1 MANPYAYEV
10 IPPIGRLLSAISDH
24 CSVGGTIRPRNR
36 TLAEWANYASAGH
49 IAPLLDQLACDG
61 WILYDRTT
69 GLITL
74 LYDPAAEDAPQYDPR
89 LAPKQE
95 RRKVPGHIYV
105 IKCGDAYKIGCATN
119 VEARIEGLSLPSY
132 ELIHTIA
139 SEDMYRDESA
149 LHTHFRLKRL
159 RREWFTLE
167 SDDLVWLVEYHSDP
181 AMGSIPPLD
190 QNAESALIPSL
201 DRRFAHQNAAGD
213 FDPAMDQTAQCME
226 DHVLVAAALDSE
238 SAAARSKIPCAADSI
253 PPMDHRASLLSELGT
268 APKLIAKALT
278 KRPDL
283 TPGQIRA
290 TWSHF
295 EPRIKA
301 GLCSAGAFHAAIAN
315 GQIHA
320 APPDPTA
327 PLDPAS
333 YAGRADIML
342 GSDLPPPDA
351 PESIGDIAR
360 RLLPPDASTS
370 DWVFVQSRLVRH
382 DSEAGALAALA
393 ARRAVR
399 R

>member
-1 MANPYAYEV
+1 MQAYHASNSVSSGGYSDNPVRKMRSRRGEMTNPYAYEV
-10 IPPIGRLLSAISDH
+10 IPPIGRLLGAISDH

-95 RRKVPGHIYV
+95 RRKVSGHIYV

-139 SEDMYRDESA
+139 SADMYRDESA

-181 AMGSIPPLD
+181 AMGSIPSLD
-190 QNAESALIPSL
+190 QNAESALIPSR
-201 DRRFAHQNAAGD
+201 DRRFAQQNAVGD
-213 FDPAMDQTAQCME
+213 FDPAMDQAAQCME

-253 PPMDHRASLLSELGT
+253 
-268 APKLIAKALT
+268 
-278 KRPDL
+278 
-283 TPGQIRA
+283 
-290 TWSHF
+290 WSHF

-327 PLDPAS
+327 PIDPQA
-333 YAGRADIML
+333 YAGRENIML
-342 GSDLPPPDA
+342 GSDPPPEGTIRDRA
-351 PESIGDIAR
+351 LTLAGSPTAETLGSYARDVVFLQCRLGMGDSDEIA
-360 RLLPPDASTS
+360 L
-370 DWVFVQSRLVRH
+370 Q
-382 DSEAGALAALA
+382 ALAEH
-393 ARRAVR
+393 RKAVR

>member
-1 MANPYAYEV
+1 
-10 IPPIGRLLSAISDH
+10 
-24 CSVGGTIRPRNR
+24 
-36 TLAEWANYASAGH
+36 
-49 IAPLLDQLACDG
+49 
-61 WILYDRTT
+61 
-69 GLITL
+69 
-74 LYDPAAEDAPQYDPR
+74 
-89 LAPKQE
+89 
-95 RRKVPGHIYV
+95 
-105 IKCGDAYKIGCATN
+105 
-119 VEARIEGLSLPSY
+119 
-132 ELIHTIA
+132 
-139 SEDMYRDESA
+139 
-149 LHTHFRLKRL
+149 
-159 RREWFTLE
+159 
-167 SDDLVWLVEYHSDP
+167 
-181 AMGSIPPLD
+181 
-190 QNAESALIPSL
+190 
-201 DRRFAHQNAAGD
+201 
-213 FDPAMDQTAQCME
+213 MDQTAQCME

>member
-1 MANPYAYEV
+1 MQAYHVSNTLSSSGYPDMPVRDSRTPNPYAYEV

-24 CSVGGTIRPRNR
+24 CGVGGTIRPRNR

-74 LYDPAAEDAPQYDPR
+74 LCDPAA
-89 LAPKQE
+89 
-95 RRKVPGHIYV
+95 
-105 IKCGDAYKIGCATN
+105 
-119 VEARIEGLSLPSY
+119 
-132 ELIHTIA
+132 
-139 SEDMYRDESA
+139 
-149 LHTHFRLKRL
+149 
-159 RREWFTLE
+159 
-167 SDDLVWLVEYHSDP
+167 
-181 AMGSIPPLD
+181 GSIDPDAD
-190 QNAESALIPSL
+190 QSIPAGITFEEDEESALIPSR

-213 FDPAMDQTAQCME
+213 FDPAMDQMAQCME
-226 DHVLVAAALDSE
+226 DHVLVAALDSE
-238 SAAARSKIPCAADSI
+238 SAVVRTKIPCAADSI
-253 PPMDHRASLLSELGT
+253 PPMDHRVVLLSELGT

-290 TWSHF
+290 TWAHF

-320 APPDPTA
+320 APPDPAA
-327 PLDPAS
+327 PIDPQS
-333 YAGRADIML
+333 YAGRDDIML
-342 GSDLPPPDA
+342 GSDLPPADA

-360 RLLPPDASTS
+360 RLLPPDASTA

-382 DSEAGALAALA
+382 ESEASAILALA
-393 ARRAVR
+393 ARKAAR

>member
-74 LYDPAAEDAPQYDPR
+74 LYDPAA
-89 LAPKQE
+89 
-95 RRKVPGHIYV
+95 
-105 IKCGDAYKIGCATN
+105 
-119 VEARIEGLSLPSY
+119 
-132 ELIHTIA
+132 
-139 SEDMYRDESA
+139 
-149 LHTHFRLKRL
+149 
-159 RREWFTLE
+159 
-167 SDDLVWLVEYHSDP
+167 
-181 AMGSIPPLD
+181 GSIDPDAD
-190 QNAESALIPSL
+190 QMIPAGITFEEDEESALIPSP
-201 DRRFAHQNAAGD
+201 DRRFAHQNAVGD

-253 PPMDHRASLLSELGT
+253 PPMDHRVVLLSELGT

-320 APPDPTA
+320 APPDPAA
-327 PLDPAS
+327 PIDPQS
-333 YAGRADIML
+333 YAGRDDVML
-342 GSDLPPPDA
+342 GSDLPPPETIRDRA
-351 PESIGDIAR
+351 HSLLGPWTAENHAAQIRDSVFLQCRLGQGDSDEIA
-360 RLLPPDASTS
+360 L
-370 DWVFVQSRLVRH
+370 Q
-382 DSEAGALAALA
+382 ALEKH
-393 ARRAVR
+393 RKAVR